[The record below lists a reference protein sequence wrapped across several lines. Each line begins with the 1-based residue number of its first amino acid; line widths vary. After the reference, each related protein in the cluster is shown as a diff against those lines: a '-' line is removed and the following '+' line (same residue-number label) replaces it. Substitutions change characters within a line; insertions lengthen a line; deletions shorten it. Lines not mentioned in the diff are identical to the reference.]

1 MHIAIRSAHCKAK
14 SPERVVGVVFG
25 CWTRQARKIEQLS
38 KIVIRGGL
46 RIRAK
51 LMLIKGVRWC
61 DIVVRV

>member
-1 MHIAIRSAHCKAK
+1 VHIAIQSAHCKAK
-14 SPERVVGVVFG
+14 SLEQVLGVVFG
-25 CWTRQARKIEQLS
+25 CRASQARKIEQLS